1 MSSLK
6 LGEVFSLQILKP
18 PHLRL
23 SFSLAIL
30 GGLIVSTAFTLIIV
44 PTIYAAI
51 RNRIPL
57 KDYAAKDTASIENK
71 ASIEDA
77 LGDIGE

>member
-1 MSSLK
+1 M
-6 LGEVFSLQILKP
+6 
-18 PHLRL
+18 RN
-23 SFSLAIL
+23 
-30 GGLIVSTAFTLIIV
+30 TTLIIKQNK
-44 PTIYAAI
+44 PI
-51 RNRIPL
+51 